1 MTFSVLEISDDVIKC
16 LTKTVSRIQDSRMS
30 FETLATT
37 TLLAPVSVKN
47 QISPYATLSHGTEGP
62 SRNLYNAYIILTLL
76 RRFLRVN
83 DPLLR

>member
-1 MTFSVLEISDDVIKC
+1 MSLEIFKQCS
-16 LTKTVSRIQDSRMS
+16 LN
-30 FETLATT
+30 
-37 TLLAPVSVKN
+37 LAPEMYITKDTKWHPLCRCHDNTRLQSLSVKN